1 MIINIHKPSPAKGKY
16 ISSGVEWSGVEWS
29 GQNIVTGHTARI
41 DGHNSARRDQ
51 TQQ

>member
-1 MIINIHKPSPAKGKY
+1 MIIKSPAKGKY
-16 ISSGVEWSGVEWS
+16 IK
-29 GQNIVTGHTARI
+29 IVTGHTARI